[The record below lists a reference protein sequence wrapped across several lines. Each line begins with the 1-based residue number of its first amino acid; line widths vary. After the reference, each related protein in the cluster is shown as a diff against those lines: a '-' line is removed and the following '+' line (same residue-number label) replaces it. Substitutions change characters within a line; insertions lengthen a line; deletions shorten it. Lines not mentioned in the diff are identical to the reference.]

1 MDLKWLSEF
10 WACWSRSNRCTRN
23 NHARRRTK
31 DATGQTVPARTRSD
45 RQSLVNVTG
54 SYRPLQTLNC
64 SETGRLIVET
74 KPFGLSTAP
83 LQATDALWVFGLPPH
98 GNAMKVT
105 QGSQTG

>member
-1 MDLKWLSEF
+1 
-10 WACWSRSNRCTRN
+10 
-23 NHARRRTK
+23 
-31 DATGQTVPARTRSD
+31 
-45 RQSLVNVTG
+45 
-54 SYRPLQTLNC
+54 LQTLNC